1 MNYFDVEKTCCFTG
15 HRILKK
21 DFCIEQTRQE
31 ILKLLSKKY
40 TTFLVG
46 MAKGYD
52 IECLKVLIELK
63 EEKKLEIIACIPCK
77 NQPERLTKLEKEEY
91 NYLLN
96 FVDQKI
102 YLEENYV
109 AGCMHKRNRFMVDNS
124 STVIVYKY
132 VDKGGTYY
140 TETYA
145 KKKNKEI
152 IYV

>member
-1 MNYFDVEKTCCFTG
+1 MNYFEESKTCCFTG

-21 DFCIEQTRQE
+21 DFLINQTRQE
-31 ILKLLSKKY
+31 VLSLINKKY

-46 MAKGYD
+46 MAQGYD
-52 IECLKVLIELK
+52 IECLKLLLELK
-63 EEKKLEIIACIPCK
+63 KEYFLEIIACIPCK
-77 NQPERLTKLEKEEY
+77 NQAEKLSKKEKEEY
-91 NYLLN
+91 FLLLDK
-96 FVDQKI
+96 VDQKI
-102 YLEENYV
+102 YLEESYKI
-109 AGCMHKRNRFMVDNS
+109 GCMQKRNRFMVDNS

-145 KKKNKEI
+145 KKKNKNI